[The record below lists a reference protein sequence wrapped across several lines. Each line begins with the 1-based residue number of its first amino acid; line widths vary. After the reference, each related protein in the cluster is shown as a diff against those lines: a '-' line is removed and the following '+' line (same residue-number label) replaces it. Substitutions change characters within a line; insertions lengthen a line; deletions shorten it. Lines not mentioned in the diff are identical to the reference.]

1 MHIPSARLWTGRLAW
16 LALAGA
22 VAITLWPEPAAELL
36 TPAAG
41 WRVEEAGEQDVSF
54 RPAELQ
60 YATHFLRDSVRLHPE
75 SRIWRAWTPSLKNVP
90 LRLSSP
96 PFRAAPILSIPVTG
110 RTSGVS
116 GPNALWIEH
125 VASGQRRPVSFGSN
139 HTSLNEVLVV
149 VPSDLVGE
157 ELVLRL
163 ESAGK
168 RTIGTG
174 SVFAVSWLAAA
185 KSSFLGRLPALLAA
199 ILVYGFFLVVGAA
212 VAAAADREDL
222 CLPLGLVSL
231 GTVSL
236 ATFYAVPILEAGGL
250 SATVAV
256 RAACV
261 AAGLAG
267 AASLWAVGPRP
278 RARGWS
284 RIRDYASLWIGV
296 TLLVAAVCGMIG
308 TGTGHWE
315 PNYRFWPATW
325 SSDHELPWRF
335 AEGIRHGDP
344 LATMFGGGWRPTDR
358 PPLMA
363 AAYLLIGDVIAALQT
378 FNDGPYLTA
387 AFFNTAAIA
396 LNALWIPV
404 ASWLVREVIGGLSR
418 RAACL
423 VVGFAATVPYSF
435 FTTTYGWPK
444 AFGAAFA
451 LACFGLVIEQRR
463 SEAGSAARIPCLA
476 ALAALSLLA
485 HASTAAFLAPL
496 ALLFATGIR
505 WRIWRP
511 VAVGCLVTVVLLGSW
526 GAYKRVMLPSHE
538 PVLKY
543 SLTNDFGIDRPEQS
557 VIAAVRSRYA
567 DMSLGEWLRLKREML
582 LDAVVPMR
590 AVPAQP
596 LKNRAGDA
604 SRLALLRAWD
614 FHVPTFGN
622 AAAWLAALAALAV
635 VIGAGRRRPADPGDD
650 AAVAL
655 IAVSVASLAV
665 YMLVCLAPP
674 ILSSLPHAAWFGL
687 AIGGGACLA
696 RRAPR
701 LFAVLLTAQLLY
713 VGIVWLAH
721 PFMHAITVD
730 ISAVVI
736 ATTGVAA
743 MLGGWPCRIRR
754 PDGDAGAAATTAAG
768 SPGDAARGRGP
779 ESGGPAAGPGTC

>member
-1 MHIPSARLWTGRLAW
+1 MHTAVIRFWIGRLAW
-16 LALAGA
+16 LTFAGVVA
-22 VAITLWPEPAAELL
+22 VALWPEPAAELL

-41 WRVEEAGEQDVSF
+41 WRVEGEAETRVDLGRLHHKS
-54 RPAELQ
+54 
-60 YATHFLRDSVRLHPE
+60 HFLRDSVRLDDE
-75 SRIWRAWTPSLKNVP
+75 AGFWRAWTPGLNNVP

-96 PFRAAPILSIPVTG
+96 PFRAARILSIPVTG
-110 RTSGVS
+110 RTSGVG
-116 GPNALWIEH
+116 GPNALWLEH
-125 VASGQRRPVSFGSN
+125 VASGQRRPLFFGSH

-163 ESAGK
+163 ESMGK

-185 KSSFLGRLPALLAA
+185 KSSFLGRLPVLLAA
-199 ILVYGFFLVVGAA
+199 ILIYGFFLVVGAV

-236 ATFYAVPILEAGGL
+236 TTFYAVPLLEAGGL

-256 RAACV
+256 RAACAV
-261 AAGLAG
+261 AGLAG
-267 AASLWAVGPRP
+267 AAGLWAVGPQA

-284 RIRDYASLWIGV
+284 CIRSYASLWVGV

-335 AEGIRHGDP
+335 AEGIRHGDA
-344 LATMFGGGWRPTDR
+344 LATMFGDRWRPTDR

-404 ASWLVREVIGGLSR
+404 AFWLVREVIGGLSR
-418 RAACL
+418 RATCL
-423 VVGFAATVPYSF
+423 IVCFAATVPYSF

-463 SEAGSAARIPCLA
+463 SEAGSAGRIPCLA

-485 HASTAAFLAPL
+485 HASTAAFLVPL
-496 ALLFATGIR
+496 VLLFATGIR

-511 VAVGCLVTVVLLGSW
+511 VALGSLVTLGLLGSW

-543 SLTNDFGIDRPEQS
+543 ALTNDPGLDRPEQS
-557 VIAAVRSRYA
+557 VIEAVQSRYA

-582 LDAVVPMR
+582 LDAIVPRR
-590 AVPAQP
+590 AEPARP

-604 SRLALLRAWD
+604 TWLALLRAWD

-622 AAAWLAALAALAV
+622 AAAWLAVLAV
-635 VIGAGRRRPADPGDD
+635 AIGAGRRRPADPGDA
-650 AAVAL
+650 AAVTL

-665 YMLVCLAPP
+665 YLLICLAPP

-687 AIGGGACLA
+687 AIGSGAWLA
-696 RRAPR
+696 RRCPM
-701 LFAVLLTAQLLY
+701 LFAGLLSAQSLY

-721 PFMHAITVD
+721 PFVHAVTVD
-730 ISAVVI
+730 VSALVI
-736 ATTGVAA
+736 AVAVVAA
-743 MLGGWPCRIRR
+743 MLGGWPRRIRR
-754 PDGDAGAAATTAAG
+754 PDGGA
-768 SPGDAARGRGP
+768 
-779 ESGGPAAGPGTC
+779 

>member
-1 MHIPSARLWTGRLAW
+1 MHTSAIRLWTGRLAW

-41 WRVEEAGEQDVSF
+41 WRVEGD
-54 RPAELQ
+54 AEVRVDLGRLHH
-60 YATHFLRDSVRLHPE
+60 ASHFLRDSVRFDDDAGF
-75 SRIWRAWTPSLKNVP
+75 WRAWTPSRKNVP

-110 RTSGVS
+110 QTSGVS

-125 VASGQRRPVSFGSN
+125 VASRQRRPLFFGSH

-149 VPSDLVGE
+149 VPPALVGE
-157 ELVLRL
+157 EVVLRL
-163 ESAGK
+163 ESVGT

-185 KSSFLGRLPALLAA
+185 KSSFLGRLPVLLAA

-212 VAAAADREDL
+212 VAAAAAREDL

-236 ATFYAVPILEAGGL
+236 ATFYAVPLLEAGGL

-256 RAACV
+256 RAACI

-267 AASLWAVGPRP
+267 VAALWAVGPP
-278 RARGWS
+278 ARARGWRRLS
-284 RIRDYASLWIGV
+284 GYASLWVGV
-296 TLLVAAVCGMIG
+296 TLLVAAVCGMLG

-325 SSDHELPWRF
+325 SSDHELPWRL
-335 AEGIRHGDP
+335 AEGIRHGDA

-363 AAYLLIGDVIAALQT
+363 ATYLLIGDVIAALQM

-404 ASWLVREVIGGLSR
+404 AAWLVRDVIGGLSR

-423 VVGFAATVPYSF
+423 VVCFAATVPYSF

-451 LACFGLVIEQRR
+451 LACFGLVIQERR
-463 SEAGSAARIPCLA
+463 SEAGAAARIPCLA
-476 ALAALSLLA
+476 ALAALSMLA

-496 ALLFATGIR
+496 AVLFATGIR
-505 WRIWRP
+505 WRRWRP
-511 VAVGCLVTVVLLGSW
+511 VAVGCLVTVGLLGSW
-526 GAYKRVMLPSHE
+526 MAYKRVLLPSHE

-543 SLTNDFGIDRPEQS
+543 ALTNDLGIDRPEQG
-557 VIAAVRSRYA
+557 VIAAVRSRYV

-590 AVPAQP
+590 AVPTQP
-596 LKNRAGDA
+596 LRNRAGDA

-635 VIGAGRRRPADPGDD
+635 VIGAGRRRPADPGDA

-665 YMLVCLAPP
+665 YVLVCLAPP

-696 RRAPR
+696 RRSPR
-701 LFAVLLTAQLLY
+701 LFAVLLAAQLLY

-730 ISAVVI
+730 VSALVI
-736 ATTGVAA
+736 GAALVAA
-743 MLGGWPCRIRR
+743 MLGGWPCRVRR
-754 PDGDAGAAATTAAG
+754 PDDGAGAAATTAAG
-768 SPGDAARGRGP
+768 LPGDAARDRDSERGD
-779 ESGGPAAGPGTC
+779 PAAGPGTC